1 MLGIWSINELAAEF
15 IMGIPQR
22 LQGRQVRNFADYLAM
37 AWRNFL
43 RDFYRKRKQEDGM
56 FESDNFVDASGK
68 VRAHTDTSN
77 RSVGAGY
84 VTEADRHR
92 IAYES
97 DRLKRALATMPEED
111 RTLYQAWKAGRKQ
124 SDLAKEHGIS
134 QPAMSGRLKQIER
147 QIDVVI

>member
-1 MLGIWSINELAAEF
+1 
-15 IMGIPQR
+15 
-22 LQGRQVRNFADYLAM
+22 
-37 AWRNFL
+37 
-43 RDFYRKRKQEDGM
+43 M

-134 QPAMSGRLKQIER
+134 QPAMSGRLKHIER